1 MHWSRCNLILGS
13 LFLASATFADDSPL
27 PFRTFASADGST
39 LFRVTPPATPDGAAV
54 GRVFRVVN
62 PGAEQV
68 LWETTLVNVP
78 DRAFVS
84 VRGQVATVESRRWG
98 DHTVVVYASDGE
110 RKADLPLFNVISFED
125 SLDWHTMRTSAK
137 GWSDS
142 WTGRCR
148 FEVDDQRQEFLVT
161 APSQRVRRVS
171 LVDGQVRLGRGGV
184 ALEPPRI
191 TLKGDPQAGLVFDV
205 LNPNDEPLYYT
216 GYTRESFSPPIPAG
230 EMRPLCRVEVQRQP
244 GGPWEDATPG
254 HCGTGLGEVF
264 IPARATQSFAVPA
277 PVAGD
282 GWHALRFALLWYDDA
297 DESSEPRKAWSA
309 PVARADPGRTP

>member
-1 MHWSRCNLILGS
+1 VYTLLAETRGGNREVVAVVGTLSPVAAFTFRSSDDQKLPPENNVMHCTRGS
-13 LFLASATFADDSPL
+13 VLSALLVPILASATFADENPPP

-39 LFRVTPPATPDGAAV
+39 LFRVTSPATPEGPAV
-54 GRVFRVVN
+54 GRVFRVGN
-62 PGAEQV
+62 SGAEQV

-84 VRGQVATVESRRWG
+84 ARGQVATVESRRHQWG
-98 DHTVVVYASDGE
+98 DHAVVVYGSDGE
-110 RKADLPLFNVISFED
+110 RKADIPLFDVISFED
-125 SLDWHTMRTSAK
+125 SLDWHALRASAK

-148 FEVDDQRQEFLVT
+148 FEVDDERQEFLVT

-171 LVDGQVRLGRGGV
+171 LIDGRVRLGRAGV

-205 LNPNDEPLYYT
+205 LNPNDEPKYYT
-216 GYTRESFSPPIPAG
+216 GYTRASFSPPIPAG
-230 EMRPLCRVEVQRQP
+230 EMRPLCRVEVQRQA

-254 HCGTGLGEVF
+254 YCGTGLGEVF
-264 IPARATQSFAVPA
+264 IPARAT
-277 PVAGD
+277 
-282 GWHALRFALLWYDDA
+282 
-297 DESSEPRKAWSA
+297 
-309 PVARADPGRTP
+309 